1 MMKQQ
6 EIVAKDFEKDC
17 LAVFEN
23 LLQGY
28 RKAKD
33 TAVWE
38 SKVDNLVEKLTHL
51 PTAPFPIE
59 LMKLFDYNYLVQSED
74 INSIIEKAL
83 VLREQMKHTRRYV
96 TIKERYFSSLLLPN
110 NTHLKRLEVYNNEG
124 ELCYLQVG
132 KIRVRPKVLLQW
144 VLPGHKYIT
153 IQDVVNFSQKSINL
167 KKLEIY
173 YYSPFVD
180 LSSTNH
186 QDYYNFFCDYFGK
199 IQFLKYFNS
208 NGKVDDYPVLQQPTP
223 RKFEE
228 ILRLTSAQ
236 QVLWAYFLF
245 RLLGLKLRVEVTSAA
260 LARFLCVVNGI
271 SLDGYKNSYFYTLL
285 DKAPYIKKDK
295 NLLVDLEVI
304 RLHFQERNLPTGDIE
319 KVIIEIVTR

>member
-1 MMKQQ
+1 MMTQQ
-6 EIVAKDFEKDC
+6 KIVAENFEKDC

-28 RKAKD
+28 RKAKES
-33 TAVWE
+33 TVWE
-38 SKVDNLVEKLTHL
+38 SNMDNLVAKLTHL

-59 LMKLFDYNYLVQSED
+59 LMKLFDYDFLVKSED

-83 VLREQMKHTRRYV
+83 IIKERMVHTKRHV
-96 TIKERYFSSLLLPN
+96 TIKESYFSFLFIPP

-132 KIRVRPKVLLQW
+132 KIRLKLKELIQW
-144 VLPGHKYIT
+144 ILPGNKQVA
-153 IQDVVNFSQKSINL
+153 IQDVVSFRQKTSHI
-167 KKLEIY
+167 KALEIY
-173 YYSPFVD
+173 YYSPIVD
-180 LSSTNH
+180 LSSTTP

-199 IQFLKYFNS
+199 LQFLKYFNS
-208 NGKVDDYPVLQQPTP
+208 NGKVEAFPSLQQIKP
-223 RKFEE
+223 RTHEA
-228 ILRLTSAQ
+228 ILQLSSAQ

-245 RLLGLKLRVEVTSAA
+245 RLLGLKLRVDIGNST

-271 SLDGYKNSYFYTLL
+271 ELDNYKNSYFYTLM
-285 DKAPYIKKDK
+285 DKAPYIKNDK

-304 RLHFQERNLPTGDIE
+304 RLHFQERNLPIGDIE
-319 KVIIEIVTR
+319 KVIIELVTR